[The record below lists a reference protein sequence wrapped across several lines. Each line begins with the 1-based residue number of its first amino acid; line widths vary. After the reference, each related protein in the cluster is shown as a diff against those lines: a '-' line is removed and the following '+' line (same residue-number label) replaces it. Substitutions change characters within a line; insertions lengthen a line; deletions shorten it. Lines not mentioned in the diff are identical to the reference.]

1 MGAVIPDHEIIHRE
15 LHKRLCDLATV
26 MRAKLCV
33 IDGLIGSERHE
44 TAGRPVKTDVIIA
57 GTDPVATD
65 VVGTMVMGLDPAE
78 IEHLRL
84 CAARGLGEGDP
95 AKIEV
100 VGVEVERV
108 RRKYRRGGGW

>member
-57 GTDPVATD
+57 GTAPVATD